1 MTDAPASAAPLLE
14 FKRVGKRYGGRVVLN
29 DLSFEVARNEFVVLL
44 GPSGAGKTTV
54 LRLIAA
60 LEAPTQGEI
69 TVAGQPLSRI
79 RRRGVPMMRRSIG
92 LVLQDSML
100 LDDRNVLQNVALP
113 LVVAGV
119 GWRDSLQR
127 AAAAL
132 QLVGLTE
139 IDGHA
144 FPSHLPRSARQRAAL
159 ARAVVNKPAL
169 LLVDEPAAHL
179 DHASTGN
186 VIRLLEQFVTA
197 GVTVVCTSEAAIAR
211 APEGVRAI
219 AIEPAEGQ

>member
-1 MTDAPASAAPLLE
+1 
-14 FKRVGKRYGGRVVLN
+14 VLS

-60 LEAPTQGEI
+60 LEAPTEGEI

-79 RRRGVPMMRRSIG
+79 RRRGLPMMRRSIG

-100 LDDRNVLQNVALP
+100 LEDRNVLQNVALP
-113 LVVAGV
+113 LVVAGIV
-119 GWRDSLQR
+119 WRDSLQR

-139 IDGHA
+139 ADGHA
-144 FPSHLPRSARQRAAL
+144 FPGHLPRSARQRAAL

-179 DHASTGN
+179 DHASASG
-186 VIRLLEQFVTA
+186 VMRLLEQFVAA

-211 APEGVRAI
+211 PPETARAI
-219 AIEPAEGQ
+219 AIEPAGKQ

>member
-1 MTDAPASAAPLLE
+1 PPLPPGGVPDPPPPATPLLE
-14 FKRVGKRYGGRVVLN
+14 FRRVGKRYGDRVVLS

-60 LEAPTQGEI
+60 LEAPTEGEI

-79 RRRGVPMMRRSIG
+79 RRRGLPMMRRSIG

-100 LDDRNVLQNVALP
+100 LEDRNVLQNVALP
-113 LVVAGV
+113 LVVAGIV
-119 GWRDSLQR
+119 WRDSLQR

-139 IDGHA
+139 ADGHA
-144 FPSHLPRSARQRAAL
+144 F
-159 ARAVVNKPAL
+159 
-169 LLVDEPAAHL
+169 
-179 DHASTGN
+179 
-186 VIRLLEQFVTA
+186 
-197 GVTVVCTSEAAIAR
+197 
-211 APEGVRAI
+211 
-219 AIEPAEGQ
+219 

>member
-1 MTDAPASAAPLLE
+1 VTDAPASAAPLLE
-14 FKRVGKRYGGRVVLN
+14 FRRVGKRYGDRVVLD
-29 DLSFEVARNEFVVLL
+29 DLSFQVAHSEFILLL

-60 LEAPTQGEI
+60 LEAPSEGEI

-79 RRRGVPMMRRSIG
+79 RRHGLPLLRRSIG
-92 LVLQDSML
+92 LVPHDAML

-113 LVVAGV
+113 LIVAGTA
-119 GWRDSLQR
+119 WRDSLER

-132 QLVGLTE
+132 QRVGLTE
-139 IDGHA
+139 ADGRA
-144 FPSHLPRSARQRAAL
+144 FPGHLPRSARQRAAL

-179 DHASTGN
+179 DHASASE
-186 VIRLLEQFVTA
+186 VLRLLEQFVAA
-197 GVTVVCTSEAAIAR
+197 GVTVVCTSEAAMAR
-211 APEGVRAI
+211 RTEAARAI
-219 AIEPAEGQ
+219 AIEPAGKQ

>member
-14 FKRVGKRYGGRVVLN
+14 FRRVGKRYGDRVVLN
-29 DLSFEVARNEFVVLL
+29 DLSFEVARGEFVVLL

-54 LRLIAA
+54 LRLIAG
-60 LEAPTQGEI
+60 LEAPAEGEI

-79 RRRGVPMMRRSIG
+79 RRRGLPMMRRSIG

-127 AAAAL
+127 AAAA
-132 QLVGLTE
+132 
-139 IDGHA
+139 
-144 FPSHLPRSARQRAAL
+144 
-159 ARAVVNKPAL
+159 
-169 LLVDEPAAHL
+169 
-179 DHASTGN
+179 
-186 VIRLLEQFVTA
+186 
-197 GVTVVCTSEAAIAR
+197 
-211 APEGVRAI
+211 
-219 AIEPAEGQ
+219 